1 LQIIIG
7 VQTNNPKNPTVLTLY
22 LHPQERSNKSIKFN
36 ILNNIL
42 INTKTQITS
51 QRSVKLAYK
60 SVQQDPPNKK
70 LVRALIIFIRNK
82 ITPCNLRSPTNRTL
96 R

>member
-70 LVRALIIFIRNK
+70 LVRALIIS
-82 ITPCNLRSPTNRTL
+82 T
-96 R
+96 